1 MSTSNLF
8 PGDRGDMSLETR
20 RVFVNLLRGPLI
32 DGQRQPNLWTV
43 LLRDESLIRSRLSEM
58 FLTLVLDVDQTIAF
72 TQQADT
78 EGIDAPSLLR
88 KATLSFRES
97 ALLLHLRA
105 ELAVADAQGER
116 CVVDREKVVDHLR
129 GYMAADDNDSVKYDR
144 QSEAAIEKLAKL
156 SLLHKLKG
164 SDTRMEV
171 SQALRLM
178 FSITEIEALTSAYD
192 SMRTGDPLPEQNVD
206 QGELALDEAEAVEP
220 ADSCTQS
227 AAAAEPTSLNEQPTV
242 AAQDTPELESVA

>member
-1 MSTSNLF
+1 MSTTCNLF
-8 PGDRGDMSLETR
+8 PGDRGEMSLDTR

-32 DGQRQPNLWTV
+32 DGQRQPNLWMI
-43 LLRDESLIRSRLSEM
+43 LLRDEALIRSRLSEM

-72 TQQADT
+72 TQQAET
-78 EGIDAPSLLR
+78 EGIDSPTLLR

-116 CVVDREKVVDHLR
+116 CVVDREKVIDHLR

-144 QSEAAIEKLAKL
+144 QSEAAIEKLSKL

-178 FSITEIEALTSAYD
+178 FSITEIEALASAYEA
-192 SMRTGDPLPEQNVD
+192 MRSGDTESTQNVD
-206 QGELALDEAEAVEP
+206 QGELALDESEPSDAV
-220 ADSCTQS
+220 ASTQ
-227 AAAAEPTSLNEQPTV
+227 AATAAEPAAPDMQPVVV
-242 AAQDTPELESVA
+242 APAPVEPESVV